1 MKSPLGDKGF
11 KKTLTVM
18 SLEQVLFEI
27 EKKVDPLK
35 PDGLAHS
42 AMTDAQKK
50 LLMELIEEYIATHR
64 PSLAKADM
72 QRINLAGIGKV
83 AFAWTGSMEIGKPH
97 YYRVQ
102 GPTFLL
108 EYDNIQNGANHPHT
122 VWRDFDGD
130 LLREHHAEAHKPGN

>member
-1 MKSPLGDKGF
+1 MISPI
-11 KKTLTVM
+11 LTKA
-18 SLEQVLFEI
+18 

-35 PDGLAHS
+35 PDGLAQS

-50 LLMELIEEYIATHR
+50 LLMELIEEYIGTHR

-72 QRINLAGIGKV
+72 QKISKAGIEKV
-83 AFAWTGSMEIGKPH
+83 TFAWAGSLEVGKPH

-108 EYDNIQNGANHPHT
+108 EYDNIQNGANHPHA
-122 VWRDFDGD
+122 VWRDFDGDFGRD
-130 LLREHHAEAHKPGN
+130 LLREHHAEAH